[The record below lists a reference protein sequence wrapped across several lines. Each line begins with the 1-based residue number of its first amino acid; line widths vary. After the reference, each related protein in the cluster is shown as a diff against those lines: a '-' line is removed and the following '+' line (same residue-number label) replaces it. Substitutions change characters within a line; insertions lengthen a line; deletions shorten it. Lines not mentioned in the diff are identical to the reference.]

1 MQETSYTRYRNTV
14 DTHRAD
20 RLADT
25 QARAER
31 AAKLE
36 ARTQR
41 RLTRLEAQY
50 PGPLGQVPDETTY
63 EFALC
68 RDLDEA
74 EAEADLLAWAERQA
88 LEVLS

>member
-1 MQETSYTRYRNTV
+1 MQETSYM
-14 DTHRAD
+14 
-20 RLADT
+20 
-25 QARAER
+25 ER
-31 AAKLE
+31 A
-36 ARTQR
+36 
-41 RLTRLEAQY
+41 Y
-50 PGPLGQVPDETTY
+50 PGPFAPADEASF